1 MKKVILATFFCVSLV
16 SLAQDLEQKISL
28 TGIGSIQ
35 LEPNKAQIQF
45 SVLTENENL
54 DKATKANV
62 KIMEKVK
69 SELKDLGI
77 ENQNVKTVNYNV
89 GKLEKT
95 EKNQK
100 DIYAVRN
107 SFNVDLENLQIIGK
121 VISTMEKAGVNEV
134 GGIQFSS
141 TEVNDKTKEA
151 MVLAYK
157 DAYRKA
163 EAVANAAGY
172 KVILPVDIAY
182 DYMPMRGAGMMS
194 FVQNSPSTTV
204 YVPNKLDLEVA
215 VRTVFSINNEK

>member
-107 SFNVDLENLQIIGK
+107 SFNVDLEDLQIIGK

>member
-28 TGIGSIQ
+28 TGVGSIQ

-107 SFNVDLENLQIIGK
+107 SFNVDLEDLQIIGK

-182 DYMPMRGAGMMS
+182 DYMPVRGAGMMS